1 LKSKGFDFL
10 ILVIILVV
18 SLLGLSMIWS
28 LEPSLF
34 PQQLIFLLLS
44 LGIFFL
50 FSRIDFRIFENV
62 TTIFYGSS
70 LFLLLITFVLGEV
83 TRGSIR
89 WIQLGFI
96 NLQPS
101 EIVKPF
107 LIIFFASYFAKQEK
121 FNLKII
127 FKSLILLLIPLIL
140 VFKQP
145 DLGSTLV
152 ILVSFLGIVIFSRLP
167 KIYLAIGTGIAAIF
181 SPIAWFLM
189 QPYQKDRIYSFFNPY
204 ADPLRSG
211 YHIIQSIITVGSGGF
226 LGRGLGK
233 GTQSQF
239 AFLPE
244 HHTDFMFASLTEELG
259 FLGASILLLCYF
271 LLLSRILLIAQNS
284 QSFFGKL
291 VCYGVFSLLLFQ
303 IFTNIGMNMG
313 IMPVTG
319 ITLPLVSYGGSS
331 LLATL
336 ICFGIVES
344 IARLQKRE
352 TTIEIS

>member
-1 LKSKGFDFL
+1 MKSKGFDFL
-10 ILVIILVV
+10 ILFIILVV

-28 LEPSLF
+28 LELPLF
-34 PQQLIFLLLS
+34 PQQLLFLILS

-50 FSRIDFRIFENV
+50 FSRIDFRIFENI
-62 TTIFYGSS
+62 TTFFYGGS

-107 LIIFFASYFAKQEK
+107 LIIFFASYFSKQEK
-121 FNLKII
+121 FTPMTVVN
-127 FKSLILLLIPLIL
+127 SLILLLIPLFL

-152 ILVSFLGIVIFSRLP
+152 IFVSFLGIAISSRLP
-167 KIYLAIGTGIAAIF
+167 KIYFALGTLITVVF

-189 QPYQKDRIYSFFNPY
+189 QPYQKERIYSFFNPY
-204 ADPLRSG
+204 ADPLGAG

-271 LLLSRILLIAQNS
+271 FLLVRILVIAQNS
-284 QSFFGKL
+284 QSSFGKL
-291 VCYGVFSLLLFQ
+291 VCYSVFSLLLFQ
-303 IFTNIGMNMG
+303 IFINIGMNMG

-336 ICFGIVES
+336 ICLGIVES
-344 IARLQKRE
+344 VARLQKRE
-352 TTIEIS
+352 STIEIG